1 VPVGTPAESPED
13 VPFDLLDVPLE
24 YATDSWDPGRG
35 FGGGE
40 QLRTMLREPSTY
52 RPPDRHHREI
62 QVDGRQ
68 CRSKRIGFR
77 RDESFHMS
85 IRVLVTSGRVRLPK
99 DGSQKPVRFTLEPW
113 RAPDF
118 LVAVEKATHAALV
131 SCNVQPK
138 IEDRCAVGDPSN

>member
-1 VPVGTPAESPED
+1 
-13 VPFDLLDVPLE
+13 
-24 YATDSWDPGRG
+24 
-35 FGGGE
+35 
-40 QLRTMLREPSTY
+40 MLREPSTS
-52 RPPDRHHREI
+52 RAPGRHHRET

-68 CRSKRIGFR
+68 CRHKRIGIR
-77 RDESFHMS
+77 RDESFHVS

-99 DGSQKPVRFTLEPW
+99 DGSPKTVRFMLEPW
-113 RAPDF
+113 RAPDV